1 MPANNEIWYT
11 SSDGNIVTPYNT
23 NVFGVNIVSN
33 TYSDGKGVITFDGDI
48 TTIGEYAFYDCYSLT
63 GVTIPDSVTSIGKEA
78 FRACAS
84 LTSVYCK
91 AITPPVLGGYSVFDY
106 NGSGRMI
113 YVPTESVNV
122 YRIAVYWSTYSSLIV
137 GYDF

>member
-23 NVFGVNIVSN
+23 NVFGANIVSN
-33 TYSDGKGVITFDGDI
+33 TYSDGKGVITFDDDI
-48 TTIGEYAFYDCYSLT
+48 TTIGDCAFIECSSLT
-63 GVTIPDSVTSIGKEA
+63 SVTIPDSVTKIGVYT
-78 FRACAS
+78 FYNCSS

-91 AITPPVLGGYSVFDY
+91 TTTPPTLSGTNVFDS
-106 NGSGRMI
+106 NGSSRKI
-113 YVPTESVNV
+113 YVPTESVDV
-122 YRIAVYWSTYSSLIV
+122 YKSAEYWSEYASAIV